1 MSKEEERAKK
11 KEKSPAS
18 KIDGKKA
25 RTAIQKGKVEKTD
38 QTINGTKKKTIAGS
52 APNYKDRSND
62 ASKKDRKQI
71 IHKNNSSRSNNYTQA
86 KNKSNRTDD
95 LPLNEKAGVADRSSK
110 NSKSIDSTFK
120 RRSQKRPETRKIS
133 KEQGGCPNIR
143 QCGSCQ
149 MMQVSYPEHLKEK
162 QKTVDNLIKKYCK
175 VDPIIGM
182 NNPYHYRNKVHV
194 VFDHDRKGNPISGIY
209 EEHTH
214 HVIPIEGCFIHN
226 EKADEI
232 INSIRGML
240 RSFKI
245 KTYDED
251 TGYGLLRHV
260 LVRTGFQSGEI
271 MVVLIAASPI
281 FPSKNNFVKAL
292 RKLHPEIT
300 TIVLNVNNKKTSMV
314 LGDKEYVIYG
324 KGYIEDT
331 LCGKVFRIS
340 PKSFYQVNPAQTEVL
355 YSKAIEF
362 AELAGKETVID
373 AYCGIGTIGLAAS
386 DHAGKVIS
394 VELNKDAVM
403 DARINAKRNQVKNAD
418 FYNND
423 AGEFMSQMASQ
434 KETADVVFMDPP
446 RAGSDEKFLNS
457 LVQLK
462 PKRVVYISCN
472 PVTLERDICYL
483 SKRGYKAVKAVPVD
497 MFPWT
502 GHVETVVLLTRK
514 SAVDYNVE
522 IKINL

>member
-38 QTINGTKKKTIAGS
+38 HISKGSKKKTIAGS
-52 APNYKDRSND
+52 APNHKDRSND

-71 IHKNNSSRSNNYTQA
+71 IHKNNSTDTNKKDRKQSAHKNNSSRSNDYTQA
-86 KNKSNRTDD
+86 RNKSNRTDD

-162 QKTVDNLIKKYCK
+162 QKTVENLIKKYCK

-182 NNPYHYRNKVHV
+182 DNPYHYRNKVHV

-209 EEHTH
+209 EEHMH

-251 TGYGLLRHV
+251 TG
-260 LVRTGFQSGEI
+260 
-271 MVVLIAASPI
+271 
-281 FPSKNNFVKAL
+281 
-292 RKLHPEIT
+292 
-300 TIVLNVNNKKTSMV
+300 
-314 LGDKEYVIYG
+314 D
-324 KGYIEDT
+324 
-331 LCGKVFRIS
+331 
-340 PKSFYQVNPAQTEVL
+340 
-355 YSKAIEF
+355 
-362 AELAGKETVID
+362 
-373 AYCGIGTIGLAAS
+373 
-386 DHAGKVIS
+386 
-394 VELNKDAVM
+394 
-403 DARINAKRNQVKNAD
+403 
-418 FYNND
+418 
-423 AGEFMSQMASQ
+423 
-434 KETADVVFMDPP
+434 
-446 RAGSDEKFLNS
+446 
-457 LVQLK
+457 
-462 PKRVVYISCN
+462 
-472 PVTLERDICYL
+472 
-483 SKRGYKAVKAVPVD
+483 
-497 MFPWT
+497 
-502 GHVETVVLLTRK
+502 RK
-514 SAVDYNVE
+514 SVV
-522 IKINL
+522 